1 MSFLVVVAQR
11 PTGDLGGSLLTALG
25 IAGINR
31 RRRLQWNNVGIRK
44 TALRLELENDT
55 AVDDPAPE
63 AIAQALGSLG
73 AKGNSYAILATEEE
87 LTYIQA
93 AGSPTAGFVL
103 EYQERSG
110 SKTRHYQGLN
120 CSLPLQKV
128 VAAFQDFAAG
138 GTVWKS
144 HFQWAEM
151 DAKRGCFGVLLL
163 AAAAIS
169 GAALLR

>member
-1 MSFLVVVAQR
+1 
-11 PTGDLGGSLLTALG
+11 
-25 IAGINR
+25 
-31 RRRLQWNNVGIRK
+31 
-44 TALRLELENDT
+44 
-55 AVDDPAPE
+55 
-63 AIAQALGSLG
+63 
-73 AKGNSYAILATEEE
+73 

-120 CSLPLQKV
+120 CSLPLQEV

-144 HFQWAEM
+144 RFQWAEM